1 MSAALRI
8 FLFIILCTIAVSA
21 ADKKMHKGLF
31 PALDH
36 GYGYEIHE
44 IKFEGTDAFEPDE
57 LKSIIKTRESSRSFT
72 HDFLRYY
79 YDNVSQIKSPELV
92 TKPLQKE
99 LRRSL
104 NSMSDELSYFSP
116 NVVETDIQNILKELY
131 NMSGYHWAQ
140 IDYSFVPDSA
150 EKKNVLTFYIKD
162 STRAQL
168 ADYTYHG
175 LDTLPSEVQSKIDDF
190 TVIEEGEFFSE
201 TRIVS
206 EVNGIIRILKNT
218 GYYYAEFAADFVRT
232 KYGTQDDSLDI
243 YFKPGRRVK
252 IGHITFV
259 DSLNGQRPVSLYQK
273 RQMLDFEEGDWYSVD
288 KVKKSEVNLMSLG
301 VFIPD
306 IDTTSKFH
314 DYTDSTLNFRV
325 LNNYGHQF
333 EYGIEPYFNEAVNSQ
348 EQEYYSIGIDGS
360 VLFKNFGGA
369 AQKLGITGKFAIK
382 DIIEYIKTGKA
393 EKEYRLSFEFMQPL
407 LWNFEGVR
415 VSLLSRPEF
424 IRRNLQSD
432 FELETFSF
440 PLRFTANLRKF
451 LFIDRVYLDFWLTRE
466 YPVDINQWRA
476 IMEDPDRDNKF
487 SEYSFRYYE
496 QLSDYTN
503 DHYFSSNILGLTF
516 SGDKRDHPL
525 NPTKGHFTSIA
536 TDGWNIF
543 MPLSDLS
550 GIARYARFQF
560 AHFHFFSMS
569 KNLVIATKFKA
580 GHIIQLDENSV
591 IPFDRQFFAG
601 GANSVRGWPA
611 RQLHYSYRNTQNAT
625 NNETF
630 NTEQF
635 EFDSDIVGSAT
646 LIEGSIEFRYHFSK
660 PSNINSQ
667 IADQI
672 SSIGFTGFIDFGN
685 AFGWYAESPDRQ
697 TAPDPI
703 DYLQKLAVSM
713 GVGLRYDMPI
723 GPLRLDV
730 AFPFLGPKIGN
741 SNYMT
746 YNLSEAIK
754 SPVFYLGIGHAF

>member
-1 MSAALRI
+1 MKIFFLIFLYAITLSAAE
-8 FLFIILCTIAVSA
+8 
-21 ADKKMHKGLF
+21 KKLHKGLF
-31 PALDH
+31 PPLDH

-44 IKFEGTDAFEPDE
+44 IRFDGTEAFSELE
-57 LKSIIKTRESSRSFT
+57 LKNIIKTRESNRGIT
-72 HDFLRYY
+72 HNMLRYY
-79 YDNVSQIKSPELV
+79 YDNIVKMDGPEPIIN
-92 TKPLQKE
+92 PLKKE
-99 LRRSL
+99 LRKSL
-104 NSMSDELSYFSP
+104 NAMSEELSYFSP
-116 NVVETDIQNILKELY
+116 NIIESDIQNILKELY

-140 IDYSFVPDSA
+140 IDYTFLPDSA
-150 EKKNVLTFYIKD
+150 EKKNVLTFYIQD
-162 STRAQL
+162 STQAKL
-168 ADYTYHG
+168 AYYKYHG
-175 LDTLPSEVQSKIDDF
+175 LDTLPNKINSKINSF
-190 TVIEEGEFFSE
+190 RVVKEGENFNE

-206 EVNGIIRILKNT
+206 EVNGIIRILKNN
-218 GYYYAEFAADFVRT
+218 GYYFAEFAADYVRT

-243 YFKPGRRVK
+243 FFKPGRRVK
-252 IGHITFV
+252 IGNITFV
-259 DSLNGQRPVSLYQK
+259 DSLNGQRPVSHYQK
-273 RQMLDFEEGDWYSVD
+273 TQMLDFEEGDWYSID
-288 KVKKSEVNLMSLG
+288 KIKKSEVNLMSLG

-306 IDTTSKFH
+306 IDTTSRFQSF
-314 DYTDSTLNFRV
+314 TDSTLNFRI

-382 DIIEYIKTGKA
+382 DIIEYIKTGQA

-440 PLRFTANLRKF
+440 PVRFTANLRKF

-466 YPVDINQWRA
+466 YPIDINQWRS
-476 IMEDPDRDNKF
+476 IMEDPTRENKF

-496 QLSDYTN
+496 ELSDYTN
-503 DHYFSSNILGLTF
+503 NHFFSSNILGLTF
-516 SGDKRDHPL
+516 SGDKRNHPL

-560 AHFHFFSMS
+560 AHFHFFSLS
-569 KNLVIATKFKA
+569 KNLVMATKFKA

-591 IPFDRQFFAG
+591 IPFDRQFFSG

-625 NNETF
+625 DKEDF
-630 NTEQF
+630 NSEQF
-635 EFDSDIVGSAT
+635 EFDSDIVGSST
-646 LIEGSIEFRYHFSK
+646 MIEGSVEFRYHFSK
-660 PSNINSQ
+660 PTNINSQ
-667 IADQI
+667 LADQI

-685 AFGWYAESPDRQ
+685 AFGWYAESPEKQ
-697 TAPDPI
+697 TTADPI
-703 DYLQKLAVSM
+703 DYLQKLAVSV
-713 GVGLRYDMPI
+713 GFGLRYDTPI
-723 GPLRLDV
+723 GPLRVDV
-730 AFPFLGPKIGN
+730 AFPFLGPKIGE
-741 SNYMT
+741 SNYQAYT
-746 YNLSEAIK
+746 LSGALK
-754 SPVFYLGIGHAF
+754 SPVFYLGLGHAF

>member
-1 MSAALRI
+1 MRI
-8 FLFIILCTIAVSA
+8 FLLFLICTIAASA
-21 ADKKMHKGLF
+21 AEKKLHEGLF

-44 IKFEGTDAFEPDE
+44 IRFENTDAFSDEE
-57 LKSIIKTRESSRSFT
+57 LKSIIKTRESNRGIT
-72 HDFLRYY
+72 HDLLRYY
-79 YDNVSQIKSPELV
+79 YDNVSQMDGPEVVTQPIK
-92 TKPLQKE
+92 KE

-104 NSMSDELSYFSP
+104 NTMSDELSYFNP
-116 NVVETDIQNILKELY
+116 NIVEADIQSVLKELY

-140 IDYSFVPDSA
+140 IDYSFLPDSS
-150 EKKNVLTFYIKD
+150 EKRNVLTFYIKD
-162 STRAQL
+162 STRAKL
-168 ADYTYHG
+168 ASYTYYG
-175 LDTLPSEVQSKIDDF
+175 LDTLPSDVSRKINNYRF
-190 TVIEEGEFFSE
+190 VEEGEYFNE

-206 EVNGIIRILKNT
+206 EVNGIIHILKNN
-218 GYYYAEFAADFVRT
+218 GYYFAEFAADFVRT
-232 KYGTQDDSLDI
+232 KYGTLDDSLDI
-243 YFKPGRRVK
+243 HFKPGRRVK
-252 IGHITFV
+252 IGDIQFV
-259 DSLNGQRPVSLYQK
+259 DSLNGQRSVSLYQK
-273 RQMLDFEEGDWYSVD
+273 TQMLDFEEGDWYSVD
-288 KVKKSEVNLMSLG
+288 KIKKSEVNLMSLG

-306 IDTTSKFH
+306 IDTSSTFKEF
-314 DYTDSTLNFRV
+314 TDSTINFRI

-415 VSLLSRPEF
+415 VSILSRPEF

-440 PLRFTANLRKF
+440 PVRFTANLRKF

-466 YPVDINQWRA
+466 YPIDISQWRA
-476 IMEDPDRDNKF
+476 IMDDPTRENKF

-496 QLSDYTN
+496 HLSDYTN
-503 DHYFSSNILGLTF
+503 NHFFSSNILGLTF

-525 NPTKGHFTSIA
+525 NPTTGHFTSIA

-560 AHFHFFSMS
+560 AHFQFFSLS
-569 KNLVIATKFKA
+569 KNLVMATKFKA

-611 RQLHYSYRNTQNAT
+611 RQLHFSYRNNQNAT
-625 NNETF
+625 DNTGF
-630 NTEQF
+630 NTDQF
-635 EFDSDIVGSAT
+635 EFDSDIVGSST

-667 IADQI
+667 LADQI
-672 SSIGFTGFIDFGN
+672 SSIGFTGFVDFGN
-685 AFGWYAESPDRQ
+685 AFGWYAESPELETQ
-697 TAPDPI
+697 AEPI
-703 DYLQKLAVSM
+703 DYLKKLAVSM
-713 GVGLRYDMPI
+713 GFGFRYDMPI

-730 AFPFLGPKIGN
+730 AFPFLGPKIGE
-741 SNYMT
+741 SNYYT
-746 YNLSEAIK
+746 YNLSEALK
-754 SPVFYLGIGHAF
+754 SPVFYFGIGHAF